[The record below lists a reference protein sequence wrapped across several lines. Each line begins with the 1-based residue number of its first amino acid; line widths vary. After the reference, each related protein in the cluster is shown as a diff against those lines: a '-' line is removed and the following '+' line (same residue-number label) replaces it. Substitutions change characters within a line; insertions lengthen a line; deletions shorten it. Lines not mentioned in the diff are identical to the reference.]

1 MSNFLRDYEKV
12 TPNEQPE
19 KMVDVDK
26 ENVTSISFQ
35 DMKDYF
41 NSLKESM
48 SAEFRKEMLE
58 YINKQNQ
65 TVDEKTKETVEKLAN
80 EKEE

>member
-12 TPNEQPE
+12 TPNEQP
-19 KMVDVDK
+19 KTVDVDK

>member
-1 MSNFLRDYEKV
+1 MSDFLRDYEKV
-12 TPNEQPE
+12 TPKEEQ
-19 KMVDVDK
+19 KMVNVDN
-26 ENVTSISFQ
+26 ENVTNISFQ

-48 SAEFRKEMLE
+48 TAEFRKEMLE

-65 TVDEKTKETVEKLAN
+65 KIDEQSKETVEKVVN
-80 EKEE
+80 QQKEE